1 MNVTVLKQS
10 SAKTLNLI
18 IDFIFRAYVG
28 FLITFGIGH
37 LIYTAYI
44 LLLIHFDENYHT
56 KEPIPFP
63 SILALGIAIIFTF
76 LIKTNFAKK
85 IFNGIFCLYTGYFI
99 SYFSMTIIY
108 LVFSKIRSSFDHSFS
123 YHNITEL
130 PWILI
135 AIATLI
141 FGILLFVLLRYLNQ
155 KEYIKIK
162 TPDYAYKIIYMLLLP
177 SCLFY
182 ILLSILSQILC
193 FKENIFWWN
202 LRYFLPI
209 VAFLSIY
216 INKYLSGLLTIVSSV
231 QASILFYL
239 LAKLPIYTLHHI
251 INCRI

>member
-1 MNVTVLKQS
+1 MTHWKFGEISPLS
-10 SAKTLNLI
+10 STM
-18 IDFIFRAYVG
+18 IF
-28 FLITFGIGH
+28 T
-37 LIYTAYI
+37 
-44 LLLIHFDENYHT
+44 
-56 KEPIPFP
+56 
-63 SILALGIAIIFTF
+63 IAIIFTF

-177 SCLFY
+177 SCLLY
-182 ILLSILSQILC
+182 SILSIMT
-193 FKENIFWWN
+193 NIFLFRQNFVWWSP
-202 LRYFLPI
+202 YAFLPFFVYI
-209 VAFLSIY
+209 ATY
-216 INKYLSGLLTIVSSV
+216 INKYL
-231 QASILFYL
+231 AYIL
-239 LAKLPIYTLHHI
+239 AI
-251 INCRI
+251 ISLYPLF